1 MEFFSFKW
9 NNHKKPNKDQS
20 TVLLEM
26 NLCSW
31 SMDIFS
37 NKHLIMKNTRL
48 THSQEIVA
56 FYKHRRTGLLACFD
70 WCAGP

>member
-9 NNHKKPNKDQS
+9 NNHKEPNKDQS

-26 NLCSW
+26 NLYSW

-37 NKHLIMKNTRL
+37 NKH
-48 THSQEIVA
+48 S
-56 FYKHRRTGLLACFD
+56 RTINH
-70 WCAGP
+70 PRI